1 MYSEISSLHLI
12 TEIQSLAARVP
23 EARPRN
29 SVIEG
34 GFPHSE
40 IRGSKLVRSSPRLIA
55 AYHVLHRLSAP
66 RHPPNALKS
75 LDRSHHQC
83 PSRSAADRSSVLANG
98 SIGRT
103 LIRKTSLLRIVPTAC
118 GQAADIALLYAIP
131 SPQRLSSPCDVIT
144 FQCSELR
151 AGRDIT
157 SRSTLGAILPLHDV
171 RYHASHTKP
180 RGFPVDAKDVLAD
193 EPKTPAGGARR
204 DRTDDLL
211 LAKQAL
217 SQLSY
222 GPSGEQ

>member
-1 MYSEISSLHLI
+1 MFAAPHGLSQRTTSFIASQRQGIHQMPLSHLI
-12 TEIQSLAARVP
+12 ALIINAHPARQRP
-23 EARPRN
+23 AR
-29 SVIEG
+29 
-34 GFPHSE
+34 
-40 IRGSKLVRSSPRLIA
+40 SP
-55 AYHVLHRLSAP
+55 
-66 RHPPNALKS
+66 
-75 LDRSHHQC
+75 DRTC
-83 PSRSAADRSSVLANG
+83 VLAG
-98 SIGRT
+98 KSSGRT
-103 LIRKTSLLRIVPTAC
+103 LIRKTSFASDRSDGVRSSR
-118 GQAADIALLYAIP
+118 ADIALRDATP
-131 SPQRLSSPCDVIT
+131 SPRRLSSPCDVIT

-193 EPKTPAGGARR
+193 KPKTPAGGARR

-222 GPSGEQ
+222 GPLQGPVIRCR